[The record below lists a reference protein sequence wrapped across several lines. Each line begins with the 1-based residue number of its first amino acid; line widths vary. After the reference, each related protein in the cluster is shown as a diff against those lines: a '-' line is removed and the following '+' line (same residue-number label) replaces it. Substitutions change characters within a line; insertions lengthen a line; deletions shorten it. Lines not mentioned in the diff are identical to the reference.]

1 MTTHDMNATSN
12 APTFAAVAIIGMSGR
27 FPGARD
33 IETFWQNVSAGLKS
47 IRSFSDE
54 ELLSAGVDPELLKKA
69 NYVKSGAVLE
79 DIDKFDAAFFGYAPR
94 EAQITDPQQRFF
106 LECAWEALERA
117 GYDPERYRG
126 LVGVFAGSGFSTYM
140 LNNLYA
146 NPELMDVIDP
156 LQAAIGNDR
165 DALAS
170 TVSYKFNLK
179 GPSISVQ
186 TFCSTSLV
194 AVHLACQSL
203 LNYECDM
210 ALAGGVAIQ
219 VPHISGYVYK
229 EGGIVSPDGECRT
242 FDAKA
247 QGSVMGNGAGVVAL
261 KRLDE
266 AVEDGDYI
274 YAVIR
279 GSAVNND
286 GSVRVSYTAPGLDG
300 QTEVIA
306 EAIGNAGVPAET
318 ISYIEAH
325 GTATMLGDAVELAAM
340 QKAFALNTQ
349 KKGFCAI
356 GSVKPNV
363 GHLDRASGVTGLIK
377 TSLALHH
384 KLLPPSLNFEHTSA
398 DIDLE
403 DSPFYVNTKPAAWP
417 VNGTPRRAG
426 VSSFGLGGTN
436 THVVL
441 EEAPAPV
448 PTSSSRPWQLLLLS
462 AKTASALKTAVSN
475 LQHYLEQH
483 PQANLADIAYTLQVG
498 RSAFNYRQIAVCKDH
513 TEAVSTLESTQST
526 YQAFKDRGV
535 AFMFTGLGE
544 QYVGMAQELYAQ
556 EKAFREVV
564 DRCSDILKP
573 LIGVDLRVVMY
584 PEGLQQDVDGQLLG
598 QRDNQSPGRLQGSP
612 LQRQQRPDLR
622 ALLGRNGRN
631 QQPSQG
637 GGIQGREV
645 QGRGKPGPY
654 HTRDTADPSERL
666 KSTALAQPAMFVIEY
681 ALAQLL
687 MQWGIR
693 PKAMIGYSLGEYV
706 AACLSGVLSLEDALL
721 LVVRRAQ
728 LIQEMPAGAMLA
740 VALSKETVQLFL
752 DEQICLAAINAPSTC
767 VLAGP
772 LEAIELLEERL
783 EEQEI
788 AFRRVETTHAF
799 HSTMLSSLKQPLT
812 ELARS
817 IRLHA
822 PEIPYIS
829 NVTGTWI
836 TVEQAT
842 SSSYWAEHMCGT
854 VLFAEGIA
862 HLLEE
867 TEHLLLEI
875 GTGQSLSSFVKQ
887 QCNSERMSLVQSTL
901 PSIYERQS
909 DSAYLLNTLGKLWM
923 AGVTIDWTG
932 FYANER
938 RQRLPLPTYPFE
950 RQRYWIEPTHRRVF
964 EENPV
969 GADLSCPSPIYRP
982 QEASKGKK
990 PDIADWFYAPRWKQA
1005 SLPEEYP
1012 AETRDPW
1019 LLFMDKAGLAE
1030 EMARRLEQ
1038 DGHTIV
1044 RVLTGTQFRQIS
1056 NSVFSIRP
1064 QHKADYIALCKT
1076 LQVAERMPK
1085 TVLHCWSIT
1094 RDDKTTDALP
1104 AYTRSERFHARQE
1117 EGFYSLIYLAQAL
1130 SAQVYDES
1138 MQIVVFSNHMQA
1150 VTGQEALQP
1159 EKATIL
1165 GACKVIPQ
1173 ENLNILCRS
1182 IDLAVADHEN
1192 LVDRWLIDQLMA
1204 ECMAPAADLIVAYR
1218 DGERW
1223 VQTFEPVRLEPIAA
1237 AFPASED
1244 KLVLKGED
1252 KPSPLRSRGV
1262 YLITGG
1268 LGGIGLVLAGYLAK
1282 QVQAR
1287 LVLVGRSDF
1296 PAKDIWNTW
1305 LTSHESDDITS
1316 RKIQH
1321 LQALEAMGAEILVRQ
1336 ADVADSSQMQAVID
1350 SAIVQFGTL
1359 HGVIHAAGISTESA
1373 FKTISEISN
1382 TECEMHFQPKVHGL
1396 FALEEVLQGLELDF
1410 CLLFS
1415 SLSAVLGGL
1424 GFVAYTAANIFMD
1437 TFVHQHNR
1445 TSAIPWISMNWDTW
1459 QIKEDAHG
1467 VLGAT
1472 VALYAMTPEEGV
1484 EAFTR
1489 VVGSGMSHLVN
1500 STGDLQERIRQWIR
1514 LEGWQDAAKA
1524 DTGVRTSGAARPHL
1538 STEYV
1543 PPSDDFEQQIIESW
1557 QQVLGI
1563 EQIGIQD
1570 NFFELGGHSLMGT
1583 QLISRLRHAF
1593 QVDLPLATLFEA
1605 PTVAELALA
1614 IKLKLI
1620 EEIDQLDEDEVQSL
1634 V

>member
-1 MTTHDMNATSN
+1 MSIHEMDTTNNTPA
-12 APTFAAVAIIGMSGR
+12 FAGIAIIGMSGR

-33 IETFWQNVSAGLKS
+33 IEQFWHNVASGVKS
-47 IRSFSDE
+47 IRSFSDD
-54 ELLSAGVDPELLKKA
+54 ELLAAGVDPELLKLP
-69 NYVKSGAVLE
+69 NYVKAGAVLE
-79 DIDKFDAAFFGYAPR
+79 DIDLFDAAFFGYAPR

-140 LNNLYA
+140 LNNLYG
-146 NPELMDVIDP
+146 NPELLDIIDP
-156 LQAAIGNDR
+156 LQVAIGNDR

-219 VPHISGYVYK
+219 VPHVSGYIYK

-247 QGSVMGNGAGVVAL
+247 QGSVMGNGAGVVVL

-266 AVEDGDYI
+266 AIEDGDYI

-384 KLLPPSLNFEHTSA
+384 KQLPPSLNFERTSP
-398 DIDLE
+398 DIDLAN
-403 DSPFYVNTKPAAWP
+403 SPFYVNTQLAQWPAHGA
-417 VNGTPRRAG
+417 PRRAG

-436 THVVL
+436 AHVVL
-441 EEAPAPV
+441 EEAPALAPV
-448 PTSSSRPWQLLLLS
+448 SQSRPWQLLLLS
-462 AKTASALKTAVSN
+462 AKTAPALKTAAGN

-483 PQANLADIAYTLQVG
+483 PEANLADIAYTLQVG
-498 RSAFNYRQIAVCKDH
+498 RSAFNYRQIAVCQDSAGAIK
-513 TEAVSTLESTQST
+513 ALQSTQST

-535 AFMFTGLGE
+535 MFMFAGLGE
-544 QYVGMAQELYAQ
+544 QYAGMAHELYLN
-556 EKAFREVV
+556 EKTFREAV

-573 LIGVDLRVVMY
+573 LMGIDLREVIY
-584 PEGLQQDVDGQLLG
+584 PAGWEAE
-598 QRDNQSPGRLQGSP
+598 RSNGS
-612 LQRQQRPDLR
+612 LAQRQHAPDLR
-622 ALLGRNGRN
+622 SLLGRNGRHTGSAS
-631 QQPSQG
+631 SQAMTG
-637 GGIQGREV
+637 KPHPGRERIESWPRP
-645 QGRGKPGPY
+645 GREQSSPY
-654 HTRDTADPSERL
+654 TSYSRKQRAENAVDASERL
-666 KSTALAQPAMFVIEY
+666 KSTALAQPAIFVIEY

-687 MQWGIR
+687 MQWGIQPR
-693 PKAMIGYSLGEYV
+693 AMIGYSLGEYV

-721 LVVRRAQ
+721 LVARRAQ

-740 VALSKETVQLFL
+740 VAMSKETVQLFL
-752 DEQICLAAINAPSTC
+752 DEQICLAAINAPNTC

-772 LEAIELLEERL
+772 LEAIEMLTERL

-788 AFRRVETTHAF
+788 AFRHVETTHAF
-799 HSTMLSSLKQPLT
+799 HSTMLQSLKQPLT
-812 ELARS
+812 EIARS

-822 PEIPYIS
+822 PQIPYIS

-836 TVEQAT
+836 TDEQAT
-842 SSSYWAEHMCGT
+842 SPLYWAEHMCGT
-854 VLFAEGIA
+854 VQFAEGIA

-867 TEHLLLEI
+867 TEHALLEI
-875 GTGQSLSSFVKQ
+875 GPGQSLASFARQ
-887 QCNSERMSLVQSTL
+887 QCNNERIALVHATL

-909 DSAYLLNTLGKLWM
+909 DQAYLLHTLGKLWM
-923 AGVTIDWTG
+923 AGVNIDWTG
-932 FYANER
+932 YYAGER
-938 RQRLPLPTYPFE
+938 RQRLSLPTYPFE
-950 RQRYWIEPTHRRVF
+950 RQRYWIEPTPRRAFDVILS
-964 EENPV
+964 EAKNP
-969 GADLSCPSPIYRP
+969 ARSSPIDRP
-982 QEASKGKK
+982 SEPAKGKK
-990 PDIADWFYAPRWKQA
+990 PDIADWFYKPYWKQA
-1005 SLPEEYP
+1005 PLSGTHTGEI
-1012 AETRDPW
+1012 RDPW
-1019 LLFMDKAGLAE
+1019 LIFLDNTRLAE
-1030 EMARRLEQ
+1030 EIAWRLEQ
-1038 DGHTIV
+1038 DGHTVV
-1044 RVLTGTQFRQIS
+1044 RVQAGMQFRQLGS
-1056 NSVFSIRP
+1056 ALFSIRP
-1064 QHKADYIALCKT
+1064 QHKADYITLCKT
-1076 LQVAERMPK
+1076 LQASGRMPK

-1094 RDDKTTDALP
+1094 RENQALDTPP
-1104 AYTRSERFHARQE
+1104 AYARSEQFQARQE

-1138 MQIVVFSNHMQA
+1138 MQIIVLSNHMQS

-1173 ENLNILCRS
+1173 ENLNMLCRS
-1182 IDLAVADHEN
+1182 IDLAVTDYQHLLDSQ
-1192 LVDRWLIDQLMA
+1192 LVDQLMA
-1204 ECMAPAADLIVAYR
+1204 ECAAPATDLIVAYR

-1223 VQTFEPVRLEPIAA
+1223 VQAFEPVRLEAAEA
-1237 AFPASED
+1237 AFCRD
-1244 KLVLKGED
+1244 RD
-1252 KPSPLRSRGV
+1252 RPLSLRVGGA

-1268 LGGIGLVLAGYLAK
+1268 LGGIGLVLAEYLAK

-1296 PAKDIWNTW
+1296 PARDTW
-1305 LTSHESDDITS
+1305 DAWLAGHAAEDITS
-1316 RKIQH
+1316 RKIRH

-1336 ADVADSSQMQAVID
+1336 ADVADSAQMRAVID
-1350 SAIVQFGTL
+1350 ATITRFGML
-1359 HGVIHAAGISTESA
+1359 HGVIHAAGISAESA
-1373 FKTISEISN
+1373 FKTVSEISS
-1382 TECEMHFQPKVHGL
+1382 TECEMHFRPKVHGL
-1396 FALEEVLQGLELDF
+1396 FALEEALDGLELDF

-1437 TFVHQHNR
+1437 AFVHRHNR
-1445 TSAIPWISMNWDTW
+1445 LSTTPWISMNWDTW
-1459 QIKEDAHG
+1459 QVKEDAHG
-1467 VLGAT
+1467 MLGAT

-1489 VVGSGMSHLVN
+1489 VIASGMSHLVN

-1514 LEGWQDAAKA
+1514 MEGQHDANQAGSA
-1524 DTGVRTSGAARPHL
+1524 GRPSGAARPHL

-1543 PPSDDFEQQIIESW
+1543 PPNDEFEQQILEVW

-1563 EQIGIQD
+1563 EQVGIQD

-1583 QLISRLRHAF
+1583 QLISRLRSAF
-1593 QVDLPLATLFEA
+1593 QVDLPLAMLFES

-1620 EEIDQLDEDEVQSL
+1620 EEIEQLDENEVQSL

>member
-1 MTTHDMNATSN
+1 MSTEDMDRTNNTPS
-12 APTFAAVAIIGMSGR
+12 FAGIAIIGMAGR

-33 IETFWQNVSAGLKS
+33 IEQFWHNVASGVKS
-47 IRSFSDE
+47 IRSFSDD
-54 ELLSAGVDPELLKKA
+54 ELLAAGVDPELLKQP
-69 NYVKSGAVLE
+69 NYVKVGAVLE
-79 DIDKFDAAFFGYAPR
+79 DIDLFDAAFFGYAPR

-117 GYDPERYRG
+117 GYDPERYCG
-126 LVGVFAGSGFSTYM
+126 LMGVFAGSGFSSYM
-140 LNNLYA
+140 LNNLYG
-146 NPELMDVIDP
+146 NPELLDIIDP
-156 LQAAIGNDR
+156 LQVAVGNDR

-219 VPHISGYVYK
+219 VPHISGYIYK

-247 QGSVMGNGAGVVAL
+247 QGSVMGNGAGVVVL

-266 AVEDGDYI
+266 AMEDGDYI
-274 YAVIR
+274 YAIIR

-286 GSVRVSYTAPGLDG
+286 GSLRVSYTAPGLDG

-306 EAIGNAGVPAET
+306 EAIGNAGIAAET

-340 QKAFALNTQ
+340 QKAFAPNTQ

-363 GHLDRASGVTGLIK
+363 GHLDRASGITGLIK

-384 KLLPPSLNFEHTSA
+384 KLLPPSLNFERTSP
-398 DIDLE
+398 DIDLAN
-403 DSPFYVNTKPAAWP
+403 SPFYVNTQLAKWHT
-417 VNGTPRRAG
+417 NGAPRRAG

-436 THVVL
+436 AHVVL
-441 EEAPAPV
+441 EEAPTHAPV
-448 PTSSSRPWQLLLLS
+448 CPSRPWQLLLLS
-462 AKTASALKTAVSN
+462 AKTAPALKTAARN

-483 PQANLADIAYTLQVG
+483 PETNLADIAYTLQVG
-498 RSAFNYRQIAVCKDH
+498 RSAFNYRQIAVCQDSA
-513 TEAVSTLESTQST
+513 EAIQALQSTQST
-526 YQAFKDRGV
+526 YQAYKDRGV
-535 AFMFTGLGE
+535 VFMFAGLGD
-544 QYVGMAQELYAQ
+544 QYVGMAHELYSN
-556 EKAFREVV
+556 EKSFRETV

-573 LIGVDLRVVMY
+573 LTGVDLREVIY
-584 PEGLQQDVDGQLLG
+584 PARWEAE
-598 QRDNQSPGRLQGSP
+598 RSNGSP
-612 LQRQQRPDLR
+612 AQKQQGPDLR
-622 ALLGRNGRN
+622 SLLGRNGRHAG
-631 QQPSQG
+631 SAERISHG
-637 GGIQGREV
+637 DSGLSLSSS
-645 QGRGKPGPY
+645 GPY
-654 HTRDTADPSERL
+654 APGDRNQRIEHAADPSERL
-666 KSTALAQPAMFVIEY
+666 KSTALVQPAIFVIEY

-687 MQWGIR
+687 VEWGIR
-693 PKAMIGYSLGEYV
+693 PRAMIGYSLGEYV

-721 LVVRRAQ
+721 LVARRAQ

-752 DEQICLAAINAPSTC
+752 DEQICLAASNAPHTC

-772 LEAIELLEERL
+772 LEAIEMLTERL

-788 AFRRVETTHAF
+788 AFRHVETTHAF
-799 HSTMLSSLKQPLT
+799 HSTMLQSLKQPLT
-812 ELARS
+812 EIAGS
-817 IRLHA
+817 IRLQA
-822 PEIPYIS
+822 PQIPYIS

-836 TVEQAT
+836 TDEQAT
-842 SSSYWAEHMCGT
+842 SPSYWAEHMCGA
-854 VLFAEGIA
+854 VQFAEGIA

-867 TEHLLLEI
+867 TEHVLLEI
-875 GTGQSLSSFVKQ
+875 GPGQSLASFARQ
-887 QCNSERMSLVQSTL
+887 QCNNERIGLVHATL

-909 DSAYLLNTLGKLWM
+909 DQAYLLHTLGKLWM
-923 AGVTIDWTG
+923 AGVNIDWTG
-932 FYANER
+932 YYAGER

-950 RQRYWIEPTHRRVF
+950 CQRYWIEPTHKRVLDENATRRSR
-964 EENPV
+964 V
-969 GADLSCPSPIYRP
+969 GATSSCPSPIARP
-982 QEASKGKK
+982 LEPAKGKK
-990 PDIADWFYAPRWKQA
+990 PDIADWFYKPCWKQS
-1005 SLPEEYP
+1005 SLPGTY
-1012 AETRDPW
+1012 AGETRDPW
-1019 LLFMDKAGLAE
+1019 LIFLDNTRLAE
-1030 EMARRLEQ
+1030 EIAWRLEQ
-1038 DGHTIV
+1038 AGHTVV
-1044 RVLTGTQFRQIS
+1044 RVQSGTQFRQLGS
-1056 NSVFSIRP
+1056 ALFSIRH
-1064 QHKADYIALCKT
+1064 QHKPDYITLCKT
-1076 LQVAERMPK
+1076 LQASGRMPK

-1094 RDDKTTDALP
+1094 REDQAMDTLP
-1104 AYTRSERFHARQE
+1104 AYARSEQFQASQE

-1138 MQIVVFSNHMQA
+1138 MQIIVLSNHMQS

-1173 ENLNILCRS
+1173 ENLNMLCRS
-1182 IDLAVADHEN
+1182 IDLAVIDYQKLADSQ
-1192 LVDRWLIDQLMA
+1192 LVDQLMA
-1204 ECMAPAADLIVAYR
+1204 ECAAPATDLIVAYR

-1223 VQTFEPVRLEPIAA
+1223 VQAFEPVRLEAA
-1237 AFPASED
+1237 EVALCKD
-1244 KLVLKGED
+1244 KL
-1252 KPSPLRSRGV
+1252 SPLRMRGV

-1268 LGGIGLVLAGYLAK
+1268 LGGIGLALAEYLAK
-1282 QVQAR
+1282 QVRAR
-1287 LVLVGRSDF
+1287 LVLVGRSAF
-1296 PAKDIWNTW
+1296 PARDTW
-1305 LTSHESDDITS
+1305 DAWLAGHVAEDITS
-1316 RKIQH
+1316 RKIRH

-1336 ADVADSSQMQAVID
+1336 ADVADSAQVRAVID
-1350 SAIVQFGTL
+1350 ATIARFGTL
-1359 HGVIHAAGISTESA
+1359 HGVIHAAGISVESA
-1373 FKTISEISN
+1373 FKTVSEISS
-1382 TECEMHFQPKVHGL
+1382 TECEMHFRPKVHGL
-1396 FALEEVLQGLELDF
+1396 FALEEALDGLELDF

-1424 GFVAYTAANIFMD
+1424 GFVAYTAANTFMD
-1437 TFVHQHNR
+1437 AFVHRHNR
-1445 TSAIPWISMNWDTW
+1445 LSTTPWISMNWDTW
-1459 QIKEDAHG
+1459 QIKEDTHG
-1467 VLGAT
+1467 MLGAT

-1489 VVGSGMSHLVN
+1489 VIASGMSHLIN

-1514 LEGWQDAAKA
+1514 MEGQHEANQASRA
-1524 DTGVRTSGAARPHL
+1524 SRTSGAARPHL

-1543 PPSDDFEQQIIESW
+1543 PPNDEFEQQILEVW

-1583 QLISRLRHAF
+1583 QLISRLRSAF
-1593 QVDLPLATLFEA
+1593 QVDLPLATLFES

-1614 IKLKLI
+1614 IKLKLV
-1620 EEIDQLDEDEVQSL
+1620 EEIEQLDEDEVQSL

>member
-1 MTTHDMNATSN
+1 MTTQHTGATNN
-12 APTFAAVAIIGMSGR
+12 APTFAGIAIIGMSGR

-33 IETFWQNVSAGLKS
+33 IETFWQNVSTGVKS

-54 ELLSAGVDPELLKKA
+54 ELLAAGVDPSLLRQA
-69 NYVKSGAVLE
+69 NYVRAGAVLE
-79 DIDKFDAAFFGYAPR
+79 DIDRFDAPFFGYAPR

-126 LVGVFAGSGFSTYM
+126 LVGVYAGSGFSTYM
-140 LNNLYA
+140 LNNLYG
-146 NPELMDVIDP
+146 NPELLDVIDP
-156 LQAAIGNDR
+156 LQVAISNDR

-266 AVEDGDYI
+266 AIEDGDYI
-274 YAVIR
+274 YAIIR

-286 GSVRVSYTAPGLDG
+286 GSMRVSYTAPGLDG

-403 DSPFYVNTKPAAWP
+403 NSPFYVNTKPSAWP

-436 THVVL
+436 AHVVL
-441 EEAPAPV
+441 EEAPASA

-462 AKTASALKTAVSN
+462 AKTAPALKTAASN

-483 PQANLADIAYTLQVG
+483 PQVNLADIAYTLQVG
-498 RSAFNYRQIAVCKDH
+498 RSGFNYRQIVICKDH
-513 TEAVSTLESTQST
+513 AEAISALENTQST
-526 YQAFKDRGV
+526 YQTFKDRGV
-535 AFMFTGLGE
+535 AFMFAGLGE
-544 QYVGMAQELYAQ
+544 QYAGMAQELYAQ
-556 EKAFREVV
+556 EKAFREAV
-564 DRCSDILKP
+564 DRCSDILKS
-573 LIGVDLRVVMY
+573 LIGVDLREVMY
-584 PEGLQQDVDGQLLG
+584 PEAREQ
-598 QRDNQSPGRLQGSP
+598 PGRPQGSS
-612 LQRQQRPDLR
+612 LRGQQGPDLR
-622 ALLGRNGRN
+622 ALLGRNGQN
-631 QQPSQG
+631 QQPLQG
-637 GGIQGREV
+637 GGVQGRGIQGREV
-645 QGRGKPGPY
+645 QGGGKPRPY
-654 HTRDTADPSERL
+654 HTRDADDPSERL

-706 AACLSGVLSLEDALL
+706 AACLSGVFSLEDALL
-721 LVVRRAQ
+721 LVARRAQ
-728 LIQEMPAGAMLA
+728 LIQDMPAGAMLA

-752 DEQICLAAINAPSTC
+752 DEQICLAAINAPNTC
-767 VLAGP
+767 VLAGSV
-772 LEAIELLEERL
+772 ESIELLEERL

-799 HSTMLSSLKQPLT
+799 HSTMLQLLKHPLT

-842 SSSYWAEHMCGT
+842 SPSYWAEHMCGT

-862 HLLEE
+862 RLLEE

-887 QCNSERMSLVQSTL
+887 QCNSERMAMVQSTL

-909 DSAYLLNTLGKLWM
+909 DQAYLLNTLGKLWM
-923 AGVTIDWTG
+923 AGVTIDWAG

-950 RQRYWIEPTHRRVF
+950 RQRYWIEPTHR
-964 EENPV
+964 NAPV
-969 GADLSCPSPIYRP
+969 GADLSRPSPIHRP
-982 QEASKGKK
+982 PDAEKGKK

-1005 SLPEEYP
+1005 PLPEEYT

-1064 QHKADYIALCKT
+1064 QHKADYIALCKA
-1076 LQVAERMPK
+1076 LQIAEHMPK
-1085 TVLHCWSIT
+1085 TVLHCWAVT
-1094 RDDKTTDALP
+1094 RDDKTTDTLP
-1104 AYTRSERFHARQE
+1104 TYRRSEQFHARQE

-1138 MQIVVFSNHMQA
+1138 MQIVVFSNHMQP
-1150 VTGQEALQP
+1150 VTGLEALQP

-1165 GACKVIPQ
+1165 GACKVISQ

-1182 IDLAVADHEN
+1182 IDLATADHEN
-1192 LVDRWLIDQLMA
+1192 LVDTWLIDQLIA

-1218 DGERW
+1218 DGKRW
-1223 VQTFEPVRLEPIAA
+1223 VQTFEPVRLEPVAA
-1237 AFPASED
+1237 AFPA
-1244 KLVLKGED
+1244 GEN
-1252 KPSPLRSRGV
+1252 KPSPLRSRGA

-1296 PAKDIWNTW
+1296 PAKDTW
-1305 LTSHESDDITS
+1305 DSWLAGHESDDITS

-1321 LQALEAMGAEILVRQ
+1321 LQALETTGAEILVRQ

-1350 SAIVQFGTL
+1350 TTIAQFGTL

-1373 FKTISEISN
+1373 FKTISEISS

-1396 FALEEVLQGLELDF
+1396 FALEEALQGLELDF

-1437 TFVHQHNR
+1437 AFVHQHNR
-1445 TSAIPWISMNWDTW
+1445 TSAMPWISMNWDTW

-1489 VVGSGMSHLVN
+1489 VVGSGLSHLVN

-1514 LEGWQDAAKA
+1514 LEGWQDAVQESTAIRSS
-1524 DTGVRTSGAARPHL
+1524 GVARPHL

-1543 PPSDDFEQQIIESW
+1543 PPNDEFEQQIIESW

-1620 EEIDQLDEDEVQSL
+1620 EEIDQLDEDQVQSL